1 MTTKEE
7 CTMSKRQTVIGLIAC
22 ASIAAGCGGGDDGDS
37 GARSNDKAK
46 AVDIAARAA
55 QLEKNPYDL
64 RCSDLSDAVASARM
78 TRVVQYALAD
88 DAKIRGLNRLQASQ
102 SIYFAITELCKSKP
116 GSYRPAKDAI
126 AAVRSG
132 ELRAEL

>member
-1 MTTKEE
+1 
-7 CTMSKRQTVIGLIAC
+7 MSRRQTLIGLIAC
-22 ASIAAGCGGGDDGDS
+22 AAIAAGCGDDDTS
-37 GARSNDKAK
+37 TNTKTKDEAK
-46 AVDIAARAA
+46 PVDIAARSA

-64 RCSDLSDAVASARM
+64 RCSDLSDPVASARM

-88 DAKIRGLNRLQASQ
+88 DANIRGLNRLQASQ
-102 SIYFAITELCKSKP
+102 SIYFAITELCKGKP

-126 AAVRSG
+126 GAVRSG

>member
-1 MTTKEE
+1 MRVDRRRLRRRRRGTSTK
-7 CTMSKRQTVIGLIAC
+7 SKAE
-22 ASIAAGCGGGDDGDS
+22 
-37 GARSNDKAK
+37 AK
-46 AVDIAARAA
+46 PVDIAARTA

-64 RCSDLSDAVASARM
+64 RCGDLNDPVASARM
-78 TRVVQYALAD
+78 TRVVQNALAD

-102 SIYFAITELCKSKP
+102 SIYFAITELCKPKP
-116 GSYRPAKDAI
+116 DSYRPAKDAI

>member
-1 MTTKEE
+1 
-7 CTMSKRQTVIGLIAC
+7 MSKRQTLIGLIAC
-22 ASIAAGCGGGDDGDS
+22 AAIAAGCGDDDAS
-37 GARSNDKAK
+37 TKSKDEAK
-46 AVDIAARAA
+46 PVDIAARAA

-64 RCSDLSDAVASARM
+64 SCADLRDKLAAARI
-78 TRVVQYALAD
+78 TRPVQYALAD

-116 GSYRPAKDAI
+116 DSYRPAKDAI

-132 ELRAEL
+132 ELRADL

>member
-1 MTTKEE
+1 
-7 CTMSKRQTVIGLIAC
+7 MSRRQTVIGLIAC
-22 ASIAAGCGGGDDGDS
+22 ASIAAGCGDDDAS
-37 GARSNDKAK
+37 KSSKDEAK
-46 AVDIAARAA
+46 PVDIAARSA

-64 RCSDLSDAVASARM
+64 RCGDLNDAVASARM

-102 SIYFAITELCKSKP
+102 SIYFAITELCKPKP
-116 GSYRPAKDAI
+116 DSYRPAKDAI